1 MGCAGGILCFSYT
14 YTPLPFVYHHR
25 RCWYVVCF
33 YGGANSESELVE
45 SKVPVELL
53 LHGKVVIL
61 NGHVVWHAHFFCGSL
76 EDGEEKTQHNYRVFS
91 KDPSALRLLSQTFES
106 LRSYL
111 DRRALLSCLLN
122 VGSFNSHPPIKT
134 DVTQPSCCAFS
145 KSGSR
150 FNSPPPIKTGATSS
164 NMMTELAILCFNSHP
179 PIKTGATADI
189 RTIQKI
195 NRNKKTFAN
204 PPKCTSHSFARCD
217 SPMCSTPNNRS

>member
-150 FNSPPPIKTGATSS
+150 FNS
-164 NMMTELAILCFNSHP
+164 HP